1 AENHQAGLDLV
12 VGGRDFELENKQW
25 NANGGRLRPSALK
38 TTDKKKKGKGTEHGT
53 KFLGKKI
60 KLHKRKRRR

>member
-1 AENHQAGLDLV
+1 M

-25 NANGGRLRPSALK
+25 NANGGRLHPSALK

-60 KLHKRKRRR
+60 KLPRR